1 MYFEPTYDIIKNL
14 ITNPVRDVKMLKKYI
29 GTKQFYKSALL
40 IAVPIMVQNGIT
52 NFVSMLDN
60 IMVGS
65 VGTVEMAG
73 VSIANTIMFVFN
85 LAIFGA
91 VSGAGIFGAQ
101 FFGKGDEDG
110 LRQTFRFKLLAC
122 ALLSVVG
129 IVVFRLFGES
139 LIGVYLRGE
148 GDVED
153 IAASLAVGTRYL
165 HIMLLG
171 IPPFVLVQSYAG
183 TLRETRQ
190 TALPMKAG
198 IAAVTVNL
206 VFNWL
211 LIFGNLGLPRL
222 NAEGAAIATVLSRYV
237 EAAIVVIWT
246 HCNKEKNPFAVG
258 LYLSFRISPALAKRI
273 TVKALPLL
281 INETLWAFGQAILT
295 QCYSYRGY
303 DVVSATT
310 ICSTVTNVCNVAFLS
325 MGAAIGII
333 VGQLLGAG
341 KSEEAI
347 DTDRKLIVFTEAICL
362 FFVGIL
368 AGISGLFP
376 KLYRTSDAIRSLA
389 SSFILIAACMMPFNA
404 FSNASYFTLRSGGR
418 TFITF
423 LFDSVYACLVAAPI
437 AYVLS
442 RFTPIPI
449 VWLYFITQFTEFGKC
464 IIGFLMIR
472 SRIWV
477 QNIVTEEANPI

>member
-1 MYFEPTYDIIKNL
+1 MTAIQG
-14 ITNPVRDVKMLKKYI
+14 TKMKQKYI
-29 GTKQFYKSALL
+29 GSKQFYKQALI
-40 IAVPIMVQNGIT
+40 IAVPIMLQNGIT
-52 NFVSMLDN
+52 NFVSLLDN
-60 IMVGS
+60 IMVGA
-65 VGTVEMAG
+65 VGTVQMAG
-73 VSIANTIMFVFN
+73 VSIANTILFVFN

-101 FFGKGDEDG
+101 FFGKGDHDG

-122 ALLSVVG
+122 ALLSAVG
-129 IVVFRLFGES
+129 ITVFLLFGER
-139 LIGVYLRGE
+139 LIDIYLRGE

-165 HIMLLG
+165 RIMLLG

-183 TLRETRQ
+183 TLRETKQ

-198 IAAVTVNL
+198 IAAVLVNL

-211 LIFGNLGLPRL
+211 LIFGNFGLPKMD
-222 NAEGAAIATVLSRYV
+222 AEGAAVATVISRYV
-237 EAAIVVIWT
+237 EAAIVICWT
-246 HCNKEKNPFAVG
+246 HRNKEKNPFAVG
-258 LYLSFRISPALAKRI
+258 LYRKFRISPALAKRI
-273 TVKALPLL
+273 TVKAFPLL
-281 INETLWAFGQAILT
+281 INETLWALGQAILT

-310 ICSTVTNVCNVAFLS
+310 ICSTITNVCNVAFLS
-325 MGAAIGII
+325 MGSAIGII

-341 KSEEAI
+341 KSEEAV
-347 DTDRKLIVFTEAICL
+347 DTDRKLIVFTEGICL
-362 FFVGIL
+362 VCVGIL

-376 KLYRTSDAIRSLA
+376 QLYRTSDEIRSLA
-389 SSFILIAACMMPFNA
+389 SSFILIAACVMPINA
-404 FSNASYFTLRSGGR
+404 FANASYFTLRSGGK

-423 LFDSVYACLVAAPI
+423 LFDSVYSCVIVAPI

-449 VWLYFITQFTEFGKC
+449 VWLFLLTQLTEFGKC
-464 IIGFLMIR
+464 IIGYLMIR

-477 QNIVTEEANPI
+477 QNIVTEEANSQ